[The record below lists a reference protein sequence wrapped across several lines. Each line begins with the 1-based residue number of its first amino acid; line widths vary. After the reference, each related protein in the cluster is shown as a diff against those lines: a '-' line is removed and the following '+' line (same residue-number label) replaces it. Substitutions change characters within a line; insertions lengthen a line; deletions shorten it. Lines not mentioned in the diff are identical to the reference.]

1 MSTFVMEY
9 EITVG
14 SQEKNF
20 LEKCFNIGS
29 NISNLCLNRV
39 VKFKPYKQWNPL
51 ISVMGRV
58 SGSQNDTKYRI
69 LSKNSDIEFDFS
81 KCRKAD
87 DIIFIN
93 KIIELPFEEIEGK

>member
-9 EITVG
+9 EIIVG

-39 VKFKPYKQWNPL
+39 VN
-51 ISVMGRV
+51 V
-58 SGSQNDTKYRI
+58 
-69 LSKNSDIEFDFS
+69 
-81 KCRKAD
+81 
-87 DIIFIN
+87 
-93 KIIELPFEEIEGK
+93 